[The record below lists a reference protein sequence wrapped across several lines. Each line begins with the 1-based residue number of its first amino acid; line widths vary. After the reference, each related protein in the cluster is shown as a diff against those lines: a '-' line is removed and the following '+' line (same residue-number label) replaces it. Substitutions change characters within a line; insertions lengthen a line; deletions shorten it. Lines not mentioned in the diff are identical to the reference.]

1 MELRKYWEIFR
12 RRRKVFFGS
21 FLLFVALVLIGMFTV
36 TATYE
41 ARAKVLLVESSKSL
55 GTLMSSLGMKGGGA
69 TTSTTTTSTTADTDI
84 NLATLRPI
92 LLKVIAKLNLKDRD
106 GSVLKPEKLIKSSVL
121 NKIAPRPYIY
131 VEQLDESD
139 ILDVVSNSRSPA
151 EAANMSNELARFY
164 IEDRVDRVRKEY
176 RSARVLVEKRIGEIK
191 AQYEEALRLKKEF
204 LTEEKIVD
212 LDTESKALIQQRSD
226 LEVKLDDFLNDF
238 SGLTTELK
246 ALHPDVQK
254 LNKKIESLK
263 RIIKEK
269 DETVATGVPAKIM
282 KQSQLDLA
290 ITVYQDV
297 YKSLL
302 SVLTNMNVAESVT
315 ISSISLVEEAALP
328 YEVYFPKKPLTLAI
342 GIFLGMFWAIGF
354 TFLVEYADDTIKCR
368 EDLGKYPVPVL
379 GSTPNF
385 SDRSILS
392 SVDPNH
398 PFFEA
403 YRKVLSSIRFRRMEA
418 PPKTLLIS
426 SIGPGEGCSTT
437 SANLGIAYAS
447 EGKRVL
453 VVDADLRAP
462 KLHRIFNVF
471 NDEGLSDVLGGKV
484 AVETVECVIRETGIS
499 GVHFLPSGPEV
510 SDPGL
515 LLNSNTM
522 RDVIRGLKERYDIV
536 IFHSAPLIMRN
547 DGISLMS
554 ELDGMILV
562 VRNAVTPLPAL
573 SLVYEKLE
581 QAKIEPIG
589 FVLNCSFNDEYGM
602 LKWHVLLRG
611 EKGGK

>member
-1 MELRKYWEIFR
+1 MELRKYWEIFS
-12 RRRKVFFGS
+12 RRRKAFFGS
-21 FLLFVALVLIGMFTV
+21 FLLFVALVIIGLFTV
-36 TATYE
+36 PPTYE
-41 ARAKVLLVESSKSL
+41 ATAKVLLVESSKSL

-69 TTSTTTTSTTADTDI
+69 TTTTTTTSTTADTDI

-106 GSVLKPEKLIKSSVL
+106 GSVLKPEKLIKSSVV
-121 NKIAPRPYIY
+121 NKIVPRPYLY

-139 ILDVVSNSRSPA
+139 ILDVVSNSRSAA

-164 IEDRVDRVRKEY
+164 IEDRVERVRKEY
-176 RSARVLVEKRIGEIK
+176 RSARGMVEKRIGEIK
-191 AQYEEALRLKKEF
+191 AQYEKALQLKKDF

-238 SGLTTELK
+238 SGITTELK

-254 LNKKIESLK
+254 LGKKIESLK

-282 KQSQLDLA
+282 KQSQLDQA

-297 YKSLL
+297 YKTLL
-302 SVLTNMNVAESVT
+302 SLLTNMNVAESVT
-315 ISSISLVEEAALP
+315 ISSISLVEEAAVP

-354 TFLVEYADDTIKCR
+354 TILVEYADDTIKSR
-368 EDLGKYPVPVL
+368 EDLSKYPVPVL
-379 GSTPNF
+379 GSIPNF

-403 YRKVLSSIRFRRMEA
+403 YRKVLSSIRFRRIEA
-418 PPKTLLIS
+418 PPKSLLIS
-426 SIGPGEGCSTT
+426 STGPGEGRSTT
-437 SANLGIAYAS
+437 AANLGIAYAN

-462 KLHRIFNVF
+462 RLHRKFNVF
-471 NDEGLSDVLGGKV
+471 NDEGLSDVLAGKV
-484 AVETVECVIRETGIS
+484 AVEAVESVIRETGTS

-510 SDPGL
+510 ADPAL
-515 LLNSNTM
+515 LLNSNAM

-536 IFHSAPLIMRN
+536 IFDSAPLIMRN
-547 DGISLMS
+547 DGIALMS
-554 ELDGMILV
+554 ELDGLILV

-573 SLVYEKLE
+573 SLVLEKLE
-581 QAKIEPIG
+581 QAKIAPIG
-589 FVLNCSFNDEYGM
+589 FVLNCSFNDEYGL